1 MTVAEESTTWPGVT
15 RSTASGGLGFD
26 FKWNMGWMH
35 DTLDYLHKDP
45 VYRRYAHH
53 QMTFGLMYA
62 WSERFILPLSHDE
75 VVHLKGSLLAKMSGD
90 PWQRFANLR
99 AMFGWMWAH
108 PGKKLLF
115 MGGELGD
122 EHEWAHDSSLDW
134 RLLDDPAHAGVQHLI
149 TDLGA
154 LYAGVPSLWELD
166 ESPNGFQWIDPGNA
180 DQNVLSFIRRDANGH
195 PGIACVANFSPVVRY
210 DFRVGLP
217 LPGRWTE
224 VLNTDS
230 EHYGGSGV
238 GNLGAVEAEA
248 VPWNAFSDS
257 ALLTLPPLGT
267 LWLAPSPIA

>member
-1 MTVAEESTTWPGVT
+1 
-15 RSTASGGLGFD
+15 
-26 FKWNMGWMH
+26 
-35 DTLDYLHKDP
+35 
-45 VYRRYAHH
+45 
-53 QMTFGLMYA
+53 
-62 WSERFILPLSHDE
+62 
-75 VVHLKGSLLAKMSGD
+75 
-90 PWQRFANLR
+90 
-99 AMFGWMWAH
+99 
-108 PGKKLLF
+108 

-238 GNLGAVEAEA
+238 GNMGAVGGRSGAVERLLGLGLADPA
-248 VPWNAFSDS
+248 AAGDPLARALPHCLTS
-257 ALLTLPPLGT
+257 AKP
-267 LWLAPSPIA
+267 